1 METLDLGQVTDEE
14 VEAITYAHG
23 SRDVPD
29 RDIVSDLQ
37 AIDKMMQDKV
47 TGIDVI
53 KALHKSGFE
62 EEAEMVLSMLKQ
74 RLSGDYLQ
82 TSAILNES
90 YDVMST
96 VNYPNSYKVRYRYVM
111 SDERWKKSKN
121 PHIIKIDDL

>member
-1 METLDLGQVTDEE
+1 
-14 VEAITYAHG
+14 
-23 SRDVPD
+23 
-29 RDIVSDLQ
+29 
-37 AIDKMMQDKV
+37 MMQDKV

-96 VNYPNSYKVRYRYVM
+96 VNYPNSYKGPGTGYVM
-111 SDERWKKSKN
+111 SDERWKEIKKI
-121 PHIIKIDDL
+121 PHIIQLDDL